1 MENIYERI
9 AVLRIVPV
17 MVIEDAAAALPF
29 AATQG
34 WAC

>member
-9 AVLRIVPV
+9 AALRIVPV
-17 MVIEDAAAALPF
+17 MAIEDAAAALPI

-34 WAC
+34 WTC